1 MGNDLIQISDYDVF
15 LDLLIQQFKDKPKF
29 VQVLQLLTKQCEDIE
44 TAIFEFLNEFSIDT
58 AVGAQLDLIGRLVG
72 LNRNG
77 RDDASY
83 RTLLQ
88 IKVEINFSAGTP
100 ESLLKAAV
108 ALYDASNVQYTP
120 IYPAKVQ
127 LWTDGDIG
135 LFQVFNLELDVVND
149 LMELDDG
156 GILELQQ
163 PDDIAEDLLFQI
175 LPAGVGLLLVSDLI
189 LDDETFLFL
198 SDGDPEDHV
207 IVSS

>member
-1 MGNDLIQISDYDVF
+1 M
-15 LDLLIQQFKDKPKF
+15 
-29 VQVLQLLTKQCEDIE
+29 
-44 TAIFEFLNEFSIDT
+44 
-58 AVGAQLDLIGRLVG
+58 
-72 LNRNG
+72 
-77 RDDASY
+77 
-83 RTLLQ
+83 
-88 IKVEINFSAGTP
+88 
-100 ESLLKAAV
+100 
-108 ALYDASNVQYTP
+108 
-120 IYPAKVQ
+120 
-127 LWTDGDIG
+127 
-135 LFQVFNLELDVVND
+135 FNLELDVVND